1 MIGPAIASY
10 TSMSINQKRS
20 AKSPPSRQLVDAVMD
35 RYVAWREESV
45 AVDAAY
51 ANWRCAP
58 SGDRAL
64 LFAAYCAALDREE
77 RAADDYERMI
87 DQAAAA

>member
-1 MIGPAIASY
+1 VPIDRKGSP
-10 TSMSINQKRS
+10 KR
-20 AKSPPSRQLVDAVMD
+20 PPSPQLVDAVMD

-51 ANWRCAP
+51 ASWRRAP

-64 LFAAYCAALDREE
+64 LFAAYQAALDREE
-77 RAADDYERMI
+77 RAASDYQRMI

>member
-1 MIGPAIASY
+1 MIAAAIASY
-10 TSMSINQKRS
+10 PNMSMNQKRS
-20 AKSPPSRQLVDAVMD
+20 AKPPPSRQLVDALMD

-51 ANWRCAP
+51 ASWRRAP
-58 SGDRAL
+58 SGDRAM
-64 LFAAYCAALDREE
+64 LFAAYLAALDREE
-77 RAADDYERMI
+77 RAADDYQRMI